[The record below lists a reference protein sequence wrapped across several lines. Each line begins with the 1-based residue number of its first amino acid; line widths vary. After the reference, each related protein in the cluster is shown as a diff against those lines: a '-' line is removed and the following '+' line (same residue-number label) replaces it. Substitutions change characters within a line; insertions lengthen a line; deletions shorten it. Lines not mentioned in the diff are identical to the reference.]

1 MHVRTRRRQE
11 MCEMEVFGRRSWRT
25 AERMERKSKMEAGDN
40 DDGDDGGDGGDFGCL
55 LGEFSSFQPSDYK
68 TTAAEHNVSRC
79 NEIN

>member
-1 MHVRTRRRQE
+1 M
-11 MCEMEVFGRRSWRT
+11 T

-40 DDGDDGGDGGDFGCL
+40 DDGDDGGDSGCL